1 MKKLIITGAQGT
13 GKSAFVENLSAGKKT
28 ITIRP
33 GDDQT
38 SFFSRV
44 QNENFDFVIL
54 EEANSFDADFVNLL
68 LFRDYVLAQN
78 EDATLIAI
86 FQGIPIWAWGFPI
99 YKMECRSYI
108 NQPLVNTDKA
118 IKEQCVS
125 FIEEMLLNNKFM
137 PGRDYDIINSQK
149 VTIKKDTGREA
160 VTIDGNYILYIRNFK
175 LSIFDKI
182 PRIGFASC
190 HRFKWTDKE
199 TLEDKSRIS
208 AAYAFDFEQLVS
220 LSELN
225 LNINDIIQKK

>member
-13 GKSAFVENLSAGKKT
+13 GKSTFAENLSAGKKA

-44 QNENFDFVIL
+44 QNENFDFVML
-54 EEANSFDADFVNLL
+54 EEANGFDTDFVNLL
-68 LFRDYVLAQN
+68 LFRDYILAQS

-108 NQPLVNTDKA
+108 NQPQVSADKTI
-118 IKEQCVS
+118 IKEQCIS
-125 FIEEMLLNNKFM
+125 FLKEILLNNEFIS
-137 PGRDYDIINSQK
+137 GRDYDIINSQK
-149 VTIKKDTGREA
+149 VTIKKGARRET
-160 VTIDGNYILYIRNFK
+160 VTIDGNYILYVRNFK
-175 LSIFDKI
+175 LSIFDKT
-182 PRIGFASC
+182 PRIGISFC

-199 TLEDKSRIS
+199 TLENKSRIS
-208 AAYAFDFEQLVS
+208 AAYAFDLEQLVF

-225 LNINDIIQKK
+225 LNINDIIK